1 MKSIVIYF
9 SRADENYGVGVVDKG
24 NTEIVAE
31 YIQEITN
38 ADLFKVERKVPYAK
52 DYQTCC
58 DEAKEEQI
66 NNERPELISYLESID
81 DYDVIYI
88 GSPIYCGTM
97 PQPMFTQL
105 EKLNFKGKIVKPF
118 TTHEGSG
125 LGNVVSDL
133 KKICVGADI
142 KDALAI
148 KGTNV
153 KNLKEIVEEW
163 CKN

>member
-1 MKSIVIYF
+1 MIL
-9 SRADENYGVGVVDKG
+9 N
-24 NTEIVAE
+24 N
-31 YIQEITN
+31 
-38 ADLFKVERKVPYAK
+38 KVERKVPYAK

-66 NNERPELISYLESID
+66 NNERPELVNYLESID

-133 KKICVGADI
+133 KKICVGADL

>member
-1 MKSIVIYF
+1 MIL
-9 SRADENYGVGVVDKG
+9 N
-24 NTEIVAE
+24 N
-31 YIQEITN
+31 
-38 ADLFKVERKVPYAK
+38 KVERKVPYAK

-58 DEAKEEQI
+58 DEVKEEQI
-66 NNERPELISYLESID
+66 NNERPELVNYLESID

>member
-1 MKSIVIYF
+1 MIL
-9 SRADENYGVGVVDKG
+9 N
-24 NTEIVAE
+24 N
-31 YIQEITN
+31 
-38 ADLFKVERKVPYAK
+38 KVERKVPYAK

-66 NNERPELISYLESID
+66 NNERPELVNYLESID

-88 GSPIYCGTM
+88 GSPIYYGTM

-133 KKICVGADI
+133 KKICVGADL

-148 KGTNV
+148 KGTNA
-153 KNLKEIVEEW
+153 KNSKEIVEKW
-163 CKN
+163 CRE

>member
-1 MKSIVIYF
+1 MIL
-9 SRADENYGVGVVDKG
+9 N
-24 NTEIVAE
+24 N
-31 YIQEITN
+31 
-38 ADLFKVERKVPYAK
+38 KVERKVLYAK

-66 NNERPELISYLESID
+66 NNERPELVNYLESID

-88 GSPIYCGTM
+88 GSPIYWGTM
-97 PQPMFTQL
+97 QQLMFTQL

-148 KGTNV
+148 KGTNA
-153 KNLKEIVEEW
+153 KNSKEIVEKW
-163 CKN
+163 CRE

>member
-31 YIQEITN
+31 YIKEITN

-58 DEAKEEQI
+58 DETKEEQI
-66 NNERPELISYLESID
+66 NNERPELINYLESID

-88 GSPIYCGTM
+88 GSPIYWGTM

-105 EKLNFKGKIVKPF
+105 EKLNFEGKIVKPF

-133 KKICVGADI
+133 KKICVRADI

-148 KGTNV
+148 KGTNA
-153 KNLKEIVEEW
+153 KNSKEIVEKW
-163 CKN
+163 CR

>member
-1 MKSIVIYF
+1 MIL
-9 SRADENYGVGVVDKG
+9 N
-24 NTEIVAE
+24 N
-31 YIQEITN
+31 
-38 ADLFKVERKVPYAK
+38 KVERKVPYAK

-66 NNERPELISYLESID
+66 NNEHPELVNYLESID

-105 EKLNFKGKIVKPF
+105 EKLNSEGKIVKPF

>member
-1 MKSIVIYF
+1 MIL
-9 SRADENYGVGVVDKG
+9 N
-24 NTEIVAE
+24 N
-31 YIQEITN
+31 
-38 ADLFKVERKVPYAK
+38 KVERKVPYAK

-58 DEAKEEQI
+58 DKAKEEQI

-88 GSPIYCGTM
+88 GSPIYWGTM

-105 EKLNFKGKIVKPF
+105 EKLNFEGKIVKPF

-133 KKICVGADI
+133 KKICAGADI

>member
-1 MKSIVIYF
+1 MIL
-9 SRADENYGVGVVDKG
+9 N
-24 NTEIVAE
+24 N
-31 YIQEITN
+31 
-38 ADLFKVERKVPYAK
+38 KVERKVPCAK

-58 DEAKEEQI
+58 DEVKEEQI
-66 NNERPELISYLESID
+66 NNERPELVNYLESID

-88 GSPIYCGTM
+88 GSPIYWGTM

-105 EKLNFKGKIVKPF
+105 EKLNSEGKIVKPF

>member
-1 MKSIVIYF
+1 MIL
-9 SRADENYGVGVVDKG
+9 N
-24 NTEIVAE
+24 N
-31 YIQEITN
+31 
-38 ADLFKVERKVPYAK
+38 KVERKVPYAK

-66 NNERPELISYLESID
+66 NNERPELVNYLESID